1 MSYKEEA
8 LNFLGITR
16 WHELGYTGK
25 GIKIMSDEKVYE
37 KEHPDVISPKGVKSK
52 KDHGDDVML
61 HIKLVAPDAEFIAF
75 PLSVN
80 SDKKG
85 GYISPCADYIK
96 NNGVHIF
103 TTSCSAGN
111 ILKHKEMAMQDC
123 IDKGCIF
130 FGACGNDDKKGVRRE
145 IKSEKYLAI
154 GGVKPKFLG
163 EYDENEEAIYNWEEL
178 SKTTYS
184 SVGKELDYVCI
195 AEILGATGTSFCAP
209 VFASMCG
216 LVQQFFKE
224 KTGRR
229 LSRDEMVNFIADNLI
244 DTETEGFDVKTGYGL
259 FILPE
264 PSKID
269 IFKYVPDLI
278 YPDENIYY
286 GGIPQV
292 EDIKIKQMLLTP
304 SEYTRPQTKIK
315 PTAIAWH
322 YVGNPGTS
330 AIANRNYFESL
341 KVGKKNSKGNYIYA
355 SSNFIIGLD
364 GEIIECIPVGEK
376 TFCTNQANDYT
387 ISIECCHPDATG
399 RFTEATYN
407 SMVWLGKY
415 LMRKYNIKNNIRHYD
430 VTGKICPKWFVDN
443 PSEWEKF
450 KAELEVE
457 DVPRYKTV
465 EEIPEYY
472 RKDIQELIDRGVI
485 AGRGGEAGLDL
496 SDDMC
501 RMAIYAKKI
510 FEGGNK

>member
-163 EYDENEEAIYNWEEL
+163 EYDENEEAIYEVF
-178 SKTTYS
+178 
-184 SVGKELDYVCI
+184 SVY
-195 AEILGATGTSFCAP
+195 
-209 VFASMCG
+209 
-216 LVQQFFKE
+216 
-224 KTGRR
+224 
-229 LSRDEMVNFIADNLI
+229 
-244 DTETEGFDVKTGYGL
+244 
-259 FILPE
+259 
-264 PSKID
+264 KI
-269 IFKYVPDLI
+269 
-278 YPDENIYY
+278 
-286 GGIPQV
+286 
-292 EDIKIKQMLLTP
+292 
-304 SEYTRPQTKIK
+304 
-315 PTAIAWH
+315 
-322 YVGNPGTS
+322 
-330 AIANRNYFESL
+330 
-341 KVGKKNSKGNYIYA
+341 
-355 SSNFIIGLD
+355 
-364 GEIIECIPVGEK
+364 
-376 TFCTNQANDYT
+376 
-387 ISIECCHPDATG
+387 
-399 RFTEATYN
+399 
-407 SMVWLGKY
+407 
-415 LMRKYNIKNNIRHYD
+415 
-430 VTGKICPKWFVDN
+430 
-443 PSEWEKF
+443 
-450 KAELEVE
+450 EVE
-457 DVPRYKTV
+457 DYYITTNFKDTEFSKFIKTIKERSINDFNV
-465 EEIPEYY
+465 KVTEKDSVLTLSTCDNDNKY
-472 RKDIQELIDRGVI
+472 RIVLH
-485 AGRGGEAGLDL
+485 
-496 SDDMC
+496 
-501 RMAIYAKKI
+501 AKKVL
-510 FEGGNK
+510 